1 VLFGIKIKSQKKISK
16 TNAKKI
22 AENQEAIEGWAY
34 PEFSDRA
41 KFDNFL
47 YMMIDAKFFR
57 EDDEDYLYASKIT
70 KRAKKGYEQFFDEEF
85 LRSIDEQ
92 LT

>member
-1 VLFGIKIKSQKKISK
+1 MSVIWNKDKISREDFK
-16 TNAKKI
+16 DECKKI

-47 YMMIDAKFFR
+47 YMMIDAKFLERMIRIIFMLQR
-57 EDDEDYLYASKIT
+57 LQSELKKAMNNFLT
-70 KRAKKGYEQFFDEEF
+70 KSF
-85 LRSIDEQ
+85 
-92 LT
+92 